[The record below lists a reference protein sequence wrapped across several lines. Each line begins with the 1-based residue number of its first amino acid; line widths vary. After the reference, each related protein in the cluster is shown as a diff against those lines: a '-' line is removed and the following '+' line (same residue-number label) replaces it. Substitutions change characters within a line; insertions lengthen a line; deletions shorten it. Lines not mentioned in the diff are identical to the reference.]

1 MVEVLVCS
9 RIRHRACK
17 DDTSR
22 RELQD
27 EIRFK
32 FQDQKDTYTP
42 MNNPSKDSL
51 SICRCN
57 AQFQAK
63 IWHTDGKKQIWQF
76 LLIKLLIVKRLESML
91 TQNHELDLVRI
102 GKLLTRNVLRT
113 QQGTK
118 LYYGFQT
125 IVMVIQQLQL
135 NLVLS

>member
-1 MVEVLVCS
+1 VEVLVCS
-9 RIRHRACK
+9 RIRQRACK

-57 AQFQAK
+57 A
-63 IWHTDGKKQIWQF
+63 
-76 LLIKLLIVKRLESML
+76 
-91 TQNHELDLVRI
+91 
-102 GKLLTRNVLRT
+102 
-113 QQGTK
+113 
-118 LYYGFQT
+118 
-125 IVMVIQQLQL
+125 
-135 NLVLS
+135 